1 MKRALI
7 DKYLRPLAPLPT
19 SLSPRGDLRQSI
31 QCILFDIYG
40 TLFISGSGD
49 ISLGQQTSPPD
60 DQIKQLL
67 ARYGI
72 SQSPR
77 RILEKLYEGIETRHG
92 VLRNR
97 GVDHPEVIIER
108 IWRQVLKIE
117 DPSIIK
123 QFAVEF
129 ELITNPVGP
138 MPNLASMLSACRR
151 KNLLMGIISNAQFY
165 TPFLFN
171 WFLNSEIEALGFD
184 PGFLFYS
191 YQHETAKPSPA
202 LFKMA
207 AEKLASKGIQPGSVL
222 YIGNDMLNDI
232 YPAVT
237 IGFQTALFAGDG
249 RSLRLRP
256 DDPRCADLRPELVLT
271 DLEQLAQR
279 LSVF

>member
-7 DKYLRPLAPLPT
+7 NKYLHPLAPLPT
-19 SLSPRGDLRQSI
+19 SLLPRGSLQQNI

-40 TLFISGSGD
+40 TLFISSSGD
-49 ISLGQQTSPPD
+49 INLDQQNSPPYE
-60 DQIKQLL
+60 QIKQLL
-67 ARYGI
+67 ARYAI
-72 SQSPR
+72 AQSPR
-77 RILEKLYEGIETRHG
+77 RILEKLYETIETRHG

-97 GVDHPEVIIER
+97 GVDHPEVIIEQ
-108 IWRQVLKIE
+108 IWRQVLKIN
-117 DPSIIK
+117 DPNTIK

-138 MPNLASMLSACRR
+138 MPHLASMLSACRR

-165 TPFLFN
+165 TPCLFN
-171 WFLNSEIEALGFD
+171 WFLNSDIEALGFD
-184 PGFLFYS
+184 TGLLFYS
-191 YQHETAKPSPA
+191 YQHEIAKPSPT

-207 AEKLASKGIQPGSVL
+207 AEQLASKGIRPEAVL

-232 YPAVT
+232 YPAGA
-237 IGFQTALFAGDG
+237 IGFQTALFAGDR
-249 RSLRLRP
+249 RSLRLRS

-271 DLEQLAQR
+271 DLGQLAQR